1 MKINRYKL
9 KSNIA
14 TNDLIKLNA
23 REGGIWINKE
33 SKLFLSK
40 CFYYEPYEFE
50 FSIGIAFLVMLRI
63 ALNAPNTISIKCI
76 SAINA

>member
-33 SKLFLSK
+33 SKLFL
-40 CFYYEPYEFE
+40 
-50 FSIGIAFLVMLRI
+50 
-63 ALNAPNTISIKCI
+63 
-76 SAINA
+76 